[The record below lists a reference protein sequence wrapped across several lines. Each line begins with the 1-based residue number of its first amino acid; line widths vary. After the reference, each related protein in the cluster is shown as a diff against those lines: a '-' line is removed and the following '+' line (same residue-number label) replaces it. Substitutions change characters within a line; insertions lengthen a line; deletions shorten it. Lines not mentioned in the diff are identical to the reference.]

1 MNESRTLKVDPRLIF
16 DVISKQA
23 GTVAKAIAEGVMN
36 SIDAKATDCRVTF
49 DGSHFTITDNGKGF
63 VDRRE
68 IELFFET
75 FGTPHEKGD
84 CRNGR
89 FRIGRGQ
96 IFSYGHNLWKSG
108 SFTMEVDLK
117 NRGLEYGLIEADSK
131 ITDGCSIEVALY
143 EPMSPN
149 DYDATMRDIKEL
161 MAFAEVPVFLNGQQI
176 SKDRSAMVWDHED
189 DDCLIKFSTAAQIK
203 VYNLGIFVRPYY
215 AGQFG
220 GRGGVV
226 VSKQQL
232 EVNMARSDILTSQ
245 CEVWKRVRKVLADLG
260 GSKAKASAR
269 TTNEMRQFTVRQFVS
284 GAITPSAFSE
294 EKVFPTFPSG
304 YCSLRSIVNDC
315 ALSPVR
321 PLIVLTMEDN
331 DRLAEAVV
339 RAQQA
344 KVLKPEVL
352 EWFGVESTA
361 DLMALICRVLRV
373 NRAWEHYLKRV
384 ESIKVSTLNAVAVDL
399 SSEHTMIHR
408 KEWTKLERCIVTAMD
423 KAQHHLLDAINRV
436 TDACTKPREI
446 RIGLSNTALAWTN
459 GSTTI
464 TFDRAFINDRMTSL
478 PGLSELIATLLH
490 EYLHHESDSGSH
502 LHDIEFYESFH
513 NVMLE
518 GGLIMQQDFIKAFAT
533 SCRAS
538 NTRLPYK
545 LKQSLSSIFELSKR
559 DADGDDAGDDD
570 GAQTEKLPSVLSAA

>member
-36 SIDAKATDCRVTF
+36 SIDAKATECRVTF

-84 CRNGR
+84 VRNGR

-96 IFSYGHNLWKSG
+96 IFSYGHNLWQSG
-108 SFTMEVDLK
+108 CFTMEVDLK

-131 ITDGCSIEVALY
+131 LIDGCSIKVALY
-143 EPMSPN
+143 DQMSPN
-149 DYDATMRDIKEL
+149 EYDATIRDIKEL

-176 SKDRSAMVWDHED
+176 SKDRKAIAWDFED
-189 DDCLIKFSTAAQIK
+189 DDCLIKFSSATQIK

-260 GSKAKASAR
+260 VAKTKTTTR
-269 TTNEMRQFTVRQFVS
+269 TTNEMRQFTIRQFLT
-284 GAITPSAFSE
+284 GAMRVHTFLN
-294 EKVFPTFPSG
+294 EKVFPAFPSG
-304 YCSLRSIVNDC
+304 FCSLHSLVGAC
-315 ALSPVR
+315 ASMDAL
-321 PLIVLTMEDN
+321 PLIVLTLEDN

-339 RAQQA
+339 RGQQG
-344 KVLKPEVL
+344 KILKPEVL
-352 EWFGVESTA
+352 EWFGVESPKELLQLISTTVGKSKDWQSFINSIEAIKTRTLA
-361 DLMALICRVLRV
+361 D
-373 NRAWEHYLKRV
+373 
-384 ESIKVSTLNAVAVDL
+384 VSVDL
-399 SSEHTMIHR
+399 SPEHTLIHR
-408 KEWTKLERCIVTAMD
+408 KEWTKLEVCAVKAMTRT
-423 KAQHHLLDAINRV
+423 QDALIATIRKV
-436 TDACTKPREI
+436 CGTEVAWREI

-459 GSTTI
+459 GSSFI
-464 TFDRAFINDRMTSL
+464 TFDRAFINDRMTTLS
-478 PGLSELIATLLH
+478 GLSELIGTLIH
-490 EYLHHESDSGSH
+490 EYLHDQNDSGSH
-502 LHDIEFYESFH
+502 IHDIEFYEAFH
-513 NVMLE
+513 NVMLH
-518 GGLIMQQDFIKAFAT
+518 GGMDMQSDFIKAFT
-533 SCRAS
+533 IGCKAS
-538 NTRLPYK
+538 GVRIPAK
-545 LKQSLSSIFELSKR
+545 LKQSITHIFAVSKL
-559 DADGDDAGDDD
+559 DGDLQDESALSDCQG
-570 GAQTEKLPSVLSAA
+570 EPSLKAA